1 MGIGAGWYQH
11 EWEAYGYEFP
21 SAGKRL
27 AMLDEGV
34 QIMREAWSAGQV
46 SFQGKHFQVDGAIV
60 QPRPLQDNRIPLWIA
75 GGGERKTL
83 RIAAKYADYTNFDG
97 TPEVFAHKVRGA
109 SPSLCRY
116 RSRSCRDH
124 ANGKLQRGD
133 RGDRTRGGRPAG
145 VYPRSGVPVCRRFEP
160 VVAMRWRRGMGGLMF
175 QGYARLS
182 KGVTH
187 E

>member
-97 TPEVFAHKVRGA
+97 TPEVFAHKSEVLHRHCADIGRDPAEITRTANYNVAIAETEREVEDRLAFIHDRVSRYAGA
-109 SPSLCRY
+109 LNRLWRCGGVGGWAGLCF
-116 RSRSCRDH
+116 RDTP
-124 ANGKLQRGD
+124 D
-133 RGDRTRGGRPAG
+133 
-145 VYPRSGVPVCRRFEP
+145 
-160 VVAMRWRRGMGGLMF
+160 
-175 QGYARLS
+175 
-182 KGVTH
+182 
-187 E
+187 